1 MESKIKILLV
11 DDNSLFR
18 KGLKAIFTDYP
29 ELQVIGDFSTVQNA
43 EELLSKEIIDIVLV
57 DSDFRTIDI
66 WNQLKSIKSKYK
78 SLKIVIFSLRKS
90 KLEFLNAIRVGIDG
104 YFLKNDEIE
113 ELIQNIRKVVSG
125 EFIISDELIKILVDL
140 VIDKHEI
147 PTQSLISERELQVL
161 RCIQQGYSNSQISKE
176 IFLSENTIKTHI
188 KHIFKK
194 LSVNTRKDAVEK
206 GILWGILE

>member
-29 ELQVIGDFSTVQNA
+29 ELQVIGDLSTVQNA

-66 WNQLKSIKSKYK
+66 WNQLKSIKAKYK

>member
-29 ELQVIGDFSTVQNA
+29 ELQVIGDLSTVQNA

>member
-206 GILWGILE
+206 GISWGILE